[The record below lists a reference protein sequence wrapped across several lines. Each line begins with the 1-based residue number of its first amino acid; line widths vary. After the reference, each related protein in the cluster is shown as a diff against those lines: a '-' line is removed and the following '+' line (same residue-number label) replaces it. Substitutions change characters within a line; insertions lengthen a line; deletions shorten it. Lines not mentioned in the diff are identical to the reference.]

1 MKILQKLGLSGR
13 FTGVGSGVKG
23 LVDLNFE
30 KFGAFKY
37 SHFQTFGTE
46 RELEQTCARY
56 EKYYSEALSRNKS
69 ALVDGFA
76 NREFN
81 DLNELLSKNERL
93 ESSFFKTVVQ
103 MSKLHLEI
111 VRNSTA

>member
-23 LVDLNFE
+23 LVDVNFE

-37 SHFQTFGTE
+37 SHFQSFGTE

-76 NREFN
+76 NRDFSDLN
-81 DLNELLSKNERL
+81 DLLSRNERL
-93 ESSFFKTVVQ
+93 DSSFFKTVV
-103 MSKLHLEI
+103 
-111 VRNSTA
+111 

>member
-1 MKILQKLGLSGR
+1 M
-13 FTGVGSGVKG
+13 
-23 LVDLNFE
+23 
-30 KFGAFKY
+30 
-37 SHFQTFGTE
+37 
-46 RELEQTCARY
+46 
-56 EKYYSEALSRNKS
+56 
-69 ALVDGFA
+69 DGFA

-111 VRNSTA
+111 IRNSTAQGTVHKSFNKNIQMLNGLCEEDKIPTISKINVEIRKFDSFKLGQTRDVIKEEVCIEQYYEPKLLSMICV